1 MKSEFGKKLRYYRLK
16 VGMTQK
22 ELSDRLGYKTSSS
35 IAKIEDGTNDVP
47 VTTAQK
53 IAEILGIDVMSF
65 IEPLPNAPEFEQYH
79 EYLPYLAQ
87 ADDVTLRN
95 IRAILGMP
103 IEREKSKHGD
113 YTKTA
118 SC

>member
-22 ELSDRLGYKTSSS
+22 ELSERLGYKTSSS
-35 IAKIEDGTNDVP
+35 IAKIEDGTNDIP
-47 VTTAQK
+47 VTTAQR
-53 IAEILGIDVMSF
+53 IAKVLGIDVMSF
-65 IEPLPNAPEFEQYH
+65 IEPLPNDDEFEPYH
-79 EYLPYLAQ
+79 EYLPYLAK

-103 IEREKSKHGD
+103 MENKKSEHGD
-113 YTKTA
+113 CTRTA